1 MYYRRLPDWIYHL
14 DTTEKLI
21 AYLEFCGRED
31 LINKFKTEGRLYLY
45 ELLNAF
51 EPEQWIEDWNYDSV
65 NLRDNVNFIDFGIGG
80 EP

>member
-1 MYYRRLPDWIYHL
+1 MYYRRLPEWIYQL

-21 AYLEFCGRED
+21 AYLKFCGRED
-31 LINKFKTEGRLYLY
+31 LINKFKTEGCLYLD

-80 EP
+80 ES